1 MKVSF
6 SKVVVIIGPI
16 NINFPNGT
24 TYCWMGFDIL
34 LINLEYSTVEAMIN
48 YYIFTEYNYQEDNF
62 DSGFPLR
69 SSKVS

>member
-24 TYCWMGFDIL
+24 IHCWMGFDIL

-48 YYIFTEYNYQEDNF
+48 SYIFMEYNYQEDNF
-62 DSGFPLR
+62 DSGFSQLLE
-69 SSKVS
+69 S